1 MYIPVGFPPLY
12 RYGSEVMTKHALR
25 NLRITNYKSIDSLR
39 LDALA
44 PFSVFAGANGS
55 GKSNFFAAMEFVT
68 KILRFDVDYALR
80 NHGGYDSVRS
90 LKRRSPRNTRFEFS
104 LECDLPNP
112 FTHGEGYTT
121 SRYELVVHNLPESPA
136 IEERLSEDDGELLAR
151 TKDGLVTITGTDERR
166 ELPGFAEDHSAL
178 LFFRAGPLP
187 RLLTNM
193 TVYRFEPGVAKE
205 PDRSGMDPTALWGK
219 GINLATVL
227 RRMESSDDVRNTI
240 SGWMET
246 VVPGIDS
253 ISTKQQSID
262 QTTTVL
268 FKERGTRRRFP
279 ARLMSDGTIYALC
292 LLVAVLDRINGHG
305 VTMIEEPERGLHP
318 SAIREIVAFL
328 RERASPANPI
338 WLTTHSESVVRE
350 LRLEELVL
358 VDKVKGRTIMKRADS
373 GNLEEA
379 DIAQF
384 GLRSAWLS
392 NLLGGGLPW

>member
-1 MYIPVGFPPLY
+1 MK
-12 RYGSEVMTKHALR
+12 KHPLR
-25 NLRITNYKSIDSLR
+25 NLRIANYKSIDSLK
-39 LDALA
+39 LDALS

-55 GKSNFFAAMEFVT
+55 GKSNFFDAMEFVT
-68 KILRFDVDYALR
+68 RLLRFDVDYALR
-80 NHGGYDSVRS
+80 SHGGYDSVRS
-90 LKRRSPRNTRFEFS
+90 LKRRSPRNTRFEFTI
-104 LECDLPNP
+104 ECDLPIP
-112 FTHGEGYTT
+112 FTNGEGQAT
-121 SRYELVVHNLPESPA
+121 SRYELVVHDLPESPS
-136 IEERLSEDDGELLAR
+136 IEEHLREGDLEQLAR
-151 TKDGLVTITGTDERR
+151 TKNGTVTIASPEERR
-166 ELPGFAEDHSAL
+166 EFPGFAEGHSAL

-187 RLLTNM
+187 RFLTNM

-205 PDRSGMDPTALWGK
+205 PDRSDMDPTALWETGN
-219 GINLATVL
+219 NLATVL
-227 RRMESSDDVRNTI
+227 RRMESDDDVRNTL

-246 VVPGIDS
+246 VVPGIDA
-253 ISTKQQSID
+253 IGTKQQRID

-292 LLVAVLDRINGHG
+292 LLVAVLDRVNGHG

-318 SAIREIVAFL
+318 SAIREIVGFL
-328 RERASPANPI
+328 RESASPSNPI

-350 LRLEELVL
+350 LHLEELIL

-373 GNLEEA
+373 GNLKQSDLKE
-379 DIAQF
+379 F